1 MLARLVELL
10 PAIIKKTGSGIERGA
25 ILVMLVNTLFMLAIL
40 GSRRWVHRSRHS
52 YSDGLALPLVL
63 PLNGTIFKS
72 ESTSM

>member
-40 GSRRWVHRSRHS
+40 VM
-52 YSDGLALPLVL
+52 LVNNL
-63 PLNGTIFKS
+63 LMLDNTWKQEVGT
-72 ESTSM
+72 